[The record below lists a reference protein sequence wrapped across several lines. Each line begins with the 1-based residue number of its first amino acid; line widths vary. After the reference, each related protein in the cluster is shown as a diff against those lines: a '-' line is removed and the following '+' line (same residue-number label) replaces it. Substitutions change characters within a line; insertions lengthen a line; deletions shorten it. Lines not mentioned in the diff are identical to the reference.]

1 MLTHIYL
8 PPFNS
13 PSFRPFSVQDDTFM
27 LLACDG
33 FWDVMDAE
41 EAVARGEELLEKGL
55 TATEAAAQ
63 LGNLALRMGSSDNV
77 TVVLVVF
84 EREGEGGGGGGER

>member
-1 MLTHIYL
+1 
-8 PPFNS
+8 
-13 PSFRPFSVQDDTFM
+13 M

-84 EREGEGGGGGGER
+84 EREGEGGGVGGGREELEGERGIR